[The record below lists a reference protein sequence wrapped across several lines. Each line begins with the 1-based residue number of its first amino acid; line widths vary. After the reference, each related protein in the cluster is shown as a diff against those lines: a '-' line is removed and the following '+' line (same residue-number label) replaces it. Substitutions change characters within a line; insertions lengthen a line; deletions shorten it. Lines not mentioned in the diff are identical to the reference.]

1 MNNNVFIAAIAGG
14 SGAGKSTLVEKIR
27 NRFANQQIA
36 ILQQDHYYR
45 DNSHLPLADR
55 LKLNFDHPDAIEFD
69 LLLQHV
75 QQLKMGQQVCI
86 PKYSMLTC
94 TRTGQTSC
102 IGPSQVVLVEGILLF
117 THAELLQWFDLS
129 LFLDID
135 EQMLFE
141 RNVERDVR
149 ERGRTPGQVRER
161 YQATVHPMY
170 QQYVKPSAKQAQFV
184 FTDPD
189 EAFFLLVDRLSK
201 FFGYI

>member
-27 NRFANQQIA
+27 IRFANQKIA

-75 QQLKMGQQVCI
+75 QQLKMGQQVRI

-102 IGPSQVVLVEGILLF
+102 VEPSPVVLVEGILLF
-117 THAELLQWFDLS
+117 THAELMQWFDLS

-149 ERGRTPGQVRER
+149 ERGRTPEQVRER
-161 YQATVHPMY
+161 YQATVQPMY

-189 EAFFLLVDRLSK
+189 EAFFMLVDRLSK